1 MGTKRVRDGYTYNHE
16 TGEFDESYVNISLDN
31 DTPDDEEVVTHSF
44 PGNVIPVKTGKAL
57 NKQIQNEFYAAYLY
71 LSMSIYCD
79 KIGFKGISKWLS
91 VQSAEEINHANKLI
105 KYMQDRFSNI
115 NLKQIWEPPAHF
127 GSLLDLF
134 NKAFDHEHKNTEAF
148 QVLLG
153 IALSES
159 DFATAA
165 FLQWY
170 ILEQVEE
177 ERIVGDVLEKL
188 KIWGVKDRD
197 KSALLLLDQE
207 LGNRTE

>member
-1 MGTKRVRDGYTYNHE
+1 MGTKRVRDGDVYDPA
-16 TGEFDESYVNISLDN
+16 TGEWSERWTTINIDN

-44 PGNVIPVKTGKAL
+44 PGNTIPRKTEKAL

-79 KIGFKGISKWLS
+79 KIGFKGIASWLS
-91 VQSAEEINHANKLI
+91 VQSAEEISHANKLI
-105 KYMQDRFSNI
+105 QYMQDRFSDI

-134 NKAFDHEHKNTEAF
+134 NKAFDHENKNTESF
-148 QVLLG
+148 QVILG
-153 IALSES
+153 IALSEA

-177 ERIVGDVLEKL
+177 ERIVGDVLERL
-188 KIWGVKDRD
+188 KIWGVEDKD

-207 LGNRTE
+207 LGNRTK

>member
-1 MGTKRVRDGYTYNHE
+1 MGTKRVRTGYVYDDA
-16 TGEFDESYVNISLDN
+16 TGEWSEGWTTINRDN
-31 DTPDDEEVVTHSF
+31 DTPDDEEVGTHSF
-44 PGNVIPVKTGKAL
+44 PGNTIPKKTEEAL

-79 KIGFKGISKWLS
+79 KIGFKGIASWLS
-91 VQSAEEINHANKLI
+91 VQSAEEISHANKLI
-105 KYMQDRFSNI
+105 QYMQDRFSNI

-134 NKAFDHEHKNTEAF
+134 NKAFDHEHKNTESF
-148 QVLLG
+148 QIILG

-177 ERIVGDVLEKL
+177 ERIVGDVLDKL
-188 KIWGVKDRD
+188 KIWGVEDKD
-197 KSALLLLDQE
+197 KPALLLLDQE
-207 LGNRTE
+207 LGNRTK